1 MEILPFVCSARWIGN
16 HGFSIG
22 IDDVQPGER
31 LNQQKK
37 MTIDDGYRRCSS
49 FIDLY
54 ENRKLTLKPGAN
66 AAETLEVEITEVL
79 NEIRKT
85 AGDVR
90 FTEGIAILSMF
101 LQHFYICFLACGTVN
116 F

>member
-1 MEILPFVCSARWIGN
+1 LLCVCSARWIGN

-22 IDDVQPGER
+22 IDDVQPGES
-31 LNQQKK
+31 LSKQKK
-37 MTIDDGYRRCSS
+37 DTIDEGYRRCNTYIEL
-49 FIDLY
+49 FDD
-54 ENRKLTLKPGAN
+54 RKLSLRPGAS

-90 FTEGIAILSMF
+90 IIEDILHF
-101 LQHFYICFLACGTVN
+101 LVN
-116 F
+116 L

>member
-1 MEILPFVCSARWIGN
+1 
-16 HGFSIG
+16 
-22 IDDVQPGER
+22 
-31 LNQQKK
+31 

-49 FIDLY
+49 FIELY
-54 ENRKLTLKPGAN
+54 ENRKLKLRPGAN

-90 FTEGIAILSMF
+90 ISDCIVISP
-101 LQHFYICFLACGTVN
+101 
-116 F
+116 